1 MTRNVTSF
9 ARTMRALDADG
20 LGPALLGIILVSALG
35 GVWTTWLLIARVPVY
50 QLSDSARLEVE
61 RVHPVASPVG
71 GRVIAS
77 SLALGREVQAGDVLL
92 DVESERASLET
103 AEVRTRLP
111 SLDGEIDA
119 IRREILAEEQAIA
132 ESARA
137 ARAGLAEASERLSAA
152 EAGARQSRDKLGRL
166 ELLERQGLIAAAEAD
181 AARADERARR
191 AELAAARAGIDKMK
205 AEQTAAERDRRGRLA
220 SLIRGRAN
228 LEGLKAATTATVARR
243 EREADLRRIRAPV
256 SGRLGEVNPIQPGA
270 VIGEGDRLA
279 SIIPA
284 GQVRAVASFGAPALG
299 RLRPGQRARV
309 RLDGFPWTQYGHVE
323 ATVTTVASETREQRI
338 RVELALLPVG
348 DSPIPLQHGMPGVV
362 EIEVERVAPLAL
374 VVRTLGHALTPG
386 AASAA
391 ATPAPAGRQ

>member
-256 SGRLGEVNPIQPGA
+256 SGRLGEVNPVQPGA

-348 DSPIPLQHGMPGVV
+348 ASPIPLQHGMPGVV

-386 AASAA
+386 AAPAA
-391 ATPAPAGRQ
+391 ASPAPAGRQ